1 MTNKKRKMCISRTIE
16 GKPCRYLAILGDY
29 CTRHFKM
36 MKDKENKMI
45 IIKNTPRSGYARI
58 KEKKE

>member
-36 MKDKENKMI
+36 IKDKER
-45 IIKNTPRSGYARI
+45 KNAA
-58 KEKKE
+58 